1 MDEAFKPAHSIHHL
15 VLRKASFSDVQAI
28 RDCLAAAF
36 EPFRSQYTPG
46 AFHDT
51 VPPIPHLV
59 KRLSKMTVL
68 VTESESEVVGT
79 IAYSQIDTDE
89 GHLRGM
95 AVLPQ
100 WQAQGVAKTLLIA
113 AKTKLR
119 AQDCRRVRSTP
130 PNRCSEQFGSMRRT
144 DINRQAAFPTSLECA
159 FTSMRK
165 LCEFTE

>member
-1 MDEAFKPAHSIHHL
+1 
-15 VLRKASFSDVQAI
+15 
-28 RDCLAAAF
+28 
-36 EPFRSQYTPG
+36 
-46 AFHDT
+46 
-51 VPPIPHLV
+51 
-59 KRLSKMTVL
+59 MTVL

-119 AQDCRRVRSTP
+119 AQDCRRVTLDTTEPLQRAIRFYEKNGYQPTGRVSDF
-130 PNRCSEQFGSMRRT
+130 FGMRLHEY
-144 DINRQAAFPTSLECA
+144 AKAL
-159 FTSMRK
+159 
-165 LCEFTE
+165 